1 MAFQQMQC
9 HNCNSNG
16 ISAKTKSLKMCRKCA
31 ENVLKMCHVY
41 LLLHT
46 KSNLPPAP
54 PPSLPPAIALQL
66 AVPGFTRK
74 PQQPT
79 TSKTVCRHVSSLQ
92 NLPPPLV
99 ESPTMPCMRFT
110 KRCYY
115 TTTNRINLSIC

>member
-54 PPSLPPAIALQL
+54 PPLPSPGHCIAISCAWIH
-66 AVPGFTRK
+66 
-74 PQQPT
+74 
-79 TSKTVCRHVSSLQ
+79 SKTA
-92 NLPPPLV
+92 
-99 ESPTMPCMRFT
+99 
-110 KRCYY
+110 
-115 TTTNRINLSIC
+115 TTNHFKNSVSACFLTPKPAAAVG